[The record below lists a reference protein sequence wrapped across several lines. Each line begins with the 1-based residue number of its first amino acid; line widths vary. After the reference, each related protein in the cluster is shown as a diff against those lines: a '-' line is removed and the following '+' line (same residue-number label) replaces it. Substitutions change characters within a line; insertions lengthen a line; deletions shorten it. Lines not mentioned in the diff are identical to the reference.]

1 MQADLRIGGRCERHL
16 SVKPCA
22 QCAAEAARP
31 DMTPVQVRK
40 LLDGM
45 ADTAGSQ
52 KNLAAQLDVSESY
65 LSDVLTGR
73 REPGE
78 KLLEALGLE
87 RVVTYRTVG
96 VLGTAG
102 ETFRV
107 QTLTPG
113 GEK

>member
-1 MQADLRIGGRCERHL
+1 MAADLRIGGRCELHL

-22 QCAAEAARP
+22 QCAAAATRP
-31 DMTPVQVRK
+31 DMTPSQVRK
-40 LLDGM
+40 LLDDM

-96 VLGTAG
+96 VGVDRHQ
-102 ETFRV
+102 TFS
-107 QTLTPG
+107 QQAP
-113 GEK
+113 KKDKQ